1 MLKEFCDNQ
10 DTSAVIGELSKFL
23 PNVAPAD
30 LEIEDIKSS
39 LWSKLQQRTALDAA
53 SASDY
58 ETLTDATTTRVPTAL
73 LVQPNRFAKVCVV
86 NDEGSALSG
95 QFQTVAR
102 QRIWKGTLIPV
113 VGQVVHDTSGAG
125 RTDYEIH
132 LRKKVS
138 RQDTILLVDLR
149 RLDASGCDT
158 SLRELCGLN
167 HEERAKHQ
175 NASYS
180 WRVLN
185 NRC

>member
-1 MLKEFCDNQ
+1 M
-10 DTSAVIGELSKFL
+10 
-23 PNVAPAD
+23 
-30 LEIEDIKSS
+30 EIEDIKSS
-39 LWSKLQQRTALDAA
+39 LWSKLQQRAALDAA
-53 SASDY
+53 FASDY

-86 NDEGSALSG
+86 NEEGSALSG

-113 VGQVVHDTSGAG
+113 VGQVVHDTPGAE

-149 RLDASGCDT
+149 CAAAYVNDAFGCDT
-158 SLRELCGLN
+158 SLRELCELN

-175 NASYS
+175 NVSYS

-185 NRC
+185 SWC